1 MLHSEKNYDFKKRL
15 LTVHKSDIRDFSAV
29 ADSNEYEI
37 KDSFK
42 IIIPEKFSIVLETG
56 TKDFLDYLSTSM
68 GISATVIKENKNYSK
83 NAVVISIDKNLKE
96 DYIISFDDIITI
108 TAKTDRG
115 AVQALYCLEDM
126 MNMRKAPFIKKEELR
141 HTFMFSPRMVHPG
154 YGVDEFPD
162 EHLSQIAHAGMDT
175 VLVFVKG
182 VNETPSGF
190 LDFNDLCHRAA
201 KYGIDVYAYSYI
213 SCTVHPDDENAQSTY
228 DNLYGKVF
236 KECPLFK
243 GLVLVGEN
251 VYFDSKDKKAKLRN
265 IYSSESFPSDTP
277 HPGFWPCNDYPKWL
291 EIIKN
296 SVYKYN
302 KDTDIVFWT
311 YNWGFAPEEDR
322 IALINNL
329 PKDISLLATY
339 EMYEK
344 VPREGIMEICSDYTL
359 SFEGPGTYFKTEA
372 EAAKKNGIRLYAMTN
387 TGGQTWDMGLIPYEP
402 MPYQWMK
409 RYQGL
414 RDAQQKWGLCGL
426 MESHHYGFF
435 PSFIG
440 DLSKQAFIKEKPD
453 LIKSFKDVVF
463 ANLGNKH
470 FEIIDEALKKW
481 SEAITHYVPCDDD
494 QYGPFRVGP
503 SFPFS
508 LIKMRKPPSNENA
521 HFGNRILK
529 NEFPAGQTLAS
540 TPPTGRGLLYSLR
553 VCSEIKSLQ
562 KMLLLMKEGV
572 SLLDT
577 IPDVDRNTE
586 LSYLINLGKYICC
599 YVKTGINAKEWFR
612 IRARLLSEE
621 DIDNFP
627 ALIESAEKL
636 LLTERENA
644 TEALSYVRL
653 DSRLGWEPSMDY
665 LGDEKAINWKIS
677 FIDYVLNTELKH
689 FRNASDRKWLVR

>member
-1 MLHSEKNYDFKKRL
+1 MLQPEKSYDFKKRL
-15 LTVHKSDIRDFSAV
+15 LTIHKSGIRDNSIIP
-29 ADSNEYEI
+29 DCDEYEI
-37 KDSFK
+37 KDAFRISV
-42 IIIPEKFSIVLETG
+42 PADASVVLQTAAY
-56 TKDFLDYLSTSM
+56 DFRDYLQTSM
-68 GISATVIKENKNYSK
+68 NISSTVSNETFSHNSAIIVFCENQT
-83 NAVVISIDKNLKE
+83 E
-96 DYIISFDDIITI
+96 DYVISFDDVITI
-108 TAKTDRG
+108 TAKTDRT
-115 AVQALYCLEDM
+115 AAQALYCLEDKM
-126 MNMRKAPFIKKEELR
+126 SARKAPFIKKEEIK

-154 YGVDEFPD
+154 YGVDQFPD

-190 LDFNDLCHRAA
+190 LDFNDLCQRAT

-213 SCTVHPDDENAQSTY
+213 FCKVHPDNEGAQEIY
-228 DNLYGKVF
+228 DSLYGEIF
-236 KECPLFK
+236 KNCPHFK

-251 VYFDSKDKKAKLRN
+251 IYFNSKDEKTYLRS

-291 EIIKN
+291 EVIKK
-296 SVYKYN
+296 SVYKHN
-302 KDTDIVFWT
+302 KNTDIVFWT

-329 PKDISLLATY
+329 PKDISLLVTY

-344 VPREGIMEICSDYTL
+344 VRHEDIWEICSDYTL

-372 EAAKKNGIRLYAMTN
+372 AAAKKNGIRLYAMAN

-402 MPYQWMK
+402 MPYQWIK

-414 RDAQQKWGLCGL
+414 RDAQEKWGLCGL

-440 DLSKQAFIKEKPD
+440 DLSKQAFIKEKPE
-453 LIKSFKDVVF
+453 LIKSLKEVLF
-463 ANLGNKH
+463 ANFGPKH
-470 FEIIDEALKKW
+470 SEIVDEALKKW

-540 TPPTGRGLLYSLR
+540 TPPTGRGMLYSLR
-553 VCSEIKSLQ
+553 VCSEIKSLK
-562 KMLLLMKEGV
+562 KMLALMKDGI
-572 SLLDT
+572 SILDK
-577 IPDVDRNTE
+577 IPEEDRNTE
-586 LSYLINLGKYICC
+586 LSYLINLGNYICC
-599 YVKTGINAKEWFR
+599 YVQTGINAKEWFR
-612 IRARLLSEE
+612 IRAKLLCEE
-621 DIDNFP
+621 DIEKFP
-627 ALIESAEKL
+627 ALIEAAEEL
-636 LLTERENA
+636 LISERENA
-644 TEALSYVRL
+644 TEALNYVRL

-665 LGDEKAINWKIS
+665 LGDEKSINWKIS
-677 FIDYVLNTELKH
+677 FIDYVLNTELNH
-689 FRNASDRKWLVR
+689 FRNATDKKWLIK

>member
-1 MLHSEKNYDFKKRL
+1 MLQAEKNYDFKKRL
-15 LTVHKSDIRDFSAV
+15 LTVHPENIRDYSLIV
-29 ADSNEYEI
+29 DKNEFEI
-37 KDSFK
+37 KNGFVISVPKDASEVILTGAKDFQNYLLTTMNISSTVSAD
-42 IIIPEKFSIVLETG
+42 II
-56 TKDFLDYLSTSM
+56 TKD
-68 GISATVIKENKNYSK
+68 
-83 NAVVISIDKNLKE
+83 AVVLSLCKNQAE
-96 DYIISFDDIITI
+96 DYIITFSDLIVI
-108 TAKTDRG
+108 TAKTDRS

-126 MNMRKAPFIKKEELR
+126 MNVRKAPFINEEEIR

-154 YGVDEFPD
+154 YGVDMFPD
-162 EHLSQIAHAGMDT
+162 EHLSQIAHAGMDA

-201 KYGIDVYAYSYI
+201 RYGIDVYAYSYI
-213 SCTVHPDDENAQSTY
+213 FCKTHPDDEDAQEIY
-228 DNLYGKVF
+228 DNLYGEIF
-236 KECPLFK
+236 KHCPHFK

-251 VYFDSKDKKAKLRN
+251 IYFNSKDEKTYLRS

-277 HPGFWPCNDYPKWL
+277 HPGFWPCNDYPQWL
-291 EIIKN
+291 EVIKK

-322 IALINNL
+322 IALINSL
-329 PKDISLLATY
+329 PKDISLLVTY

-344 VPREGIMEICSDYTL
+344 VQREDIWEICSDYTL

-372 EAAKKNGIRLYAMTN
+372 EAAKKNGIRLYAMAN
-387 TGGQTWDMGLIPYEP
+387 TGGQTWDMGLVPYEP
-402 MPYQWMK
+402 MPYQWIK
-409 RYQGL
+409 RYYGL
-414 RDAQQKWGLCGL
+414 RDAQEKWGLCGL

-435 PSFIG
+435 PSFIS
-440 DLSKQAFIKEKPD
+440 DLSKQAFIKEKYNISNSLHNVIKARFGTENTD
-453 LIKSFKDVVF
+453 LIAES
-463 ANLGNKH
+463 LQ
-470 FEIIDEALKKW
+470 KW

-508 LIKMRKPPSNENA
+508 LIKMRKPPSRDGA

-540 TPPTGRGLLYSLR
+540 TPPTGRGALYSLR
-553 VCSEIKSLQ
+553 VKNEIRSLE
-562 KMLLLMKEGV
+562 KMLALMKEGV
-572 SLLDT
+572 SILEK
-577 IPDVDRNTE
+577 IPVEDRNKE
-586 LSYLINLGKYICC
+586 LCYLINLGKYICC

-612 IRARLLSEE
+612 IRAKLLSEE
-621 DIDNFP
+621 NIEEFP
-627 ALIESAEKL
+627 VLIETAEKL
-636 LLTERENA
+636 LLKERENA
-644 TEALSYVRL
+644 TEALNYVRL

-665 LGDEKAINWKIS
+665 LGDENAINWKIS

-689 FRNASDRKWLVR
+689 FRNATDKKWLIN